1 MTVATLLPPNAS
13 PFERSL
19 EQGMAPYGDE
29 REVFIDKLWRP
40 FECPIKV
47 LPFLAWALGVRRWD
61 PAWPE
66 AVRRQAVADAIAVHR
81 IRGTLGAVRAALDE
95 VGAVYDIEERP
106 GGARFKMAISV
117 YNSNTLLGETDVA
130 ALREYIDDVKR
141 YSVHY
146 DLELAASLD
155 CSPIHIM
162 AGVGGVQI
170 GDFRLEV
177 DVAANNAATG
187 APAIAG
193 HARVGYELT
202 ASPSTIDDADGLM
215 GAAYRY
221 QWLRDG
227 VEIAGATG
235 AAYTLVADDV
245 GARISVAVR
254 FFDDAGYAERR
265 TSAETAAVLGQL
277 ALAEWTGA
285 GLTTH
290 AAILIRVTID
300 GEHLYRHADAGAA
313 IGVLLDGNDALG
325 ASRITRVRRLVGAL
339 RLHDNPDTD
348 SMATVLNALT
358 TPRVY
363 VQTETALV
371 SVPYQRGGGNFAN
384 FSPVDQAAAL
394 VINAL
399 SDNDRAIVAVASPA

>member
-13 PFERSL
+13 PLERSF
-19 EQGMAPYGDE
+19 EQAMAPYGDE
-29 REVFIDKLWRP
+29 REVFVDKLWRP
-40 FECPIKV
+40 FECPIEV

-81 IRGTLGAVRAALDE
+81 IRGTLGAVEAALDE

-106 GGARFKMAISV
+106 GGADFTMAVSV

-141 YSVHY
+141 FSVHY
-146 DLELAASLD
+146 DLALAASLD

-177 DVAANNAATG
+177 DVAENAAATG

-202 ASPSTIDDADGLM
+202 ASAGSIADADGLQN
-215 GAAYRY
+215 AAYSW
-221 QWLRDG
+221 QWRRDG

-235 AAYTLVADDV
+235 ATYTLVAADV
-245 GARISVAVR
+245 GARIGVTAH
-254 FFDDAGYAERR
+254 FTDDAGYAERR
-265 TSAETAAVLGQL
+265 TSAETGPVLGQL

-290 AAILIRVTID
+290 AAIVIRVEVD

-313 IGVLLDGNDALG
+313 IGALLDGNDALG
-325 ASRITRVRRLVGAL
+325 ASRITRVRRLAGSV
-339 RLHDNPDTD
+339 RLHDNPDAD
-348 SMATVLNALT
+348 SMRTVLDALT
-358 TPRVY
+358 TPRLY

-371 SVPYQRGGGNFAN
+371 SAPYQRAGGNFAN
-384 FSPVDQAAAL
+384 FSPIDQAAAL
-394 VINAL
+394 VIDAL
-399 SDNDRAIVAVASPA
+399 ADNDRVIVAVASPS